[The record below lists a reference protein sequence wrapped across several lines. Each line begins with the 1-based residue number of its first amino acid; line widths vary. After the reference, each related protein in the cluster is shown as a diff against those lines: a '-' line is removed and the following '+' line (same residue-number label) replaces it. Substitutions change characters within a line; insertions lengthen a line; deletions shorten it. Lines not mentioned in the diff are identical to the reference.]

1 MGNEIIQFTK
11 SILFF
16 ATQDKAYQEQLMN
29 ELLPEETPNNKINIW
44 TAFAQYYRRIGE
56 SDTAI
61 ISS

>member
-29 ELLPEETPNNKINIW
+29 ELLPEETQIM
-44 TAFAQYYRRIGE
+44 
-56 SDTAI
+56 
-61 ISS
+61 